1 MSNNGNNLTTGTQG
15 GNINLQGGTGGLDS
29 SGLSDANRRQQ
40 EFIKALK
47 GDQGD
52 YNNLLSDSLKYLKRT
67 DSYYE
72 KLESRI
78 AALNK
83 GTINIRQ
90 IQNEITKSKQQE
102 YIAQKT
108 FADLQKQILGN
119 LEDSTKA
126 VLDEVEAM
134 KVANRSNSQILDFLE
149 EKGNQEAIAL
159 FTAEQAFKQ
168 SQRRVD
174 IVKEELQLEKQINNK
189 LGIAGDLAKTLSEKL
204 GLGDDV
210 YEAMTLKARQLVDEQ
225 KKQNEF
231 SEKGIKL
238 YNYKKLQIAAIQRQ
252 LDNDPG
258 VDRDDLLDRLSE
270 KQKELNKIQKDYLIG
285 WNQFF
290 PIIGDG
296 LSSAWESVE
305 TSFSNGWKTIKNFP
319 KLLKDGFVDT
329 YKAIAR
335 GPNWGNM
342 LKGGMSSMKMGWKI
356 LGAGASAFFSS
367 IKEKMKNDPLLKYGL
382 IIGGIALA
390 FKGLKKGIDL
400 IGSGAAK
407 AGNALA
413 GMTEDSGNNVR
424 NLTSGISGLV
434 KNIPFVGGLIGGL
447 IDGFSAVLDLIIGI
461 DDKIVKAGRALNMS
475 SSEARALNRHFQDV
489 SYNSGNVFITSKK
502 LLDTYVGIAD
512 VLEVTNRISDANL
525 ETAIMLKDYAGIE
538 YTTLAEIEKVAR
550 VNGNT
555 QKGVVKSVLAQVE
568 GVKKLTGI
576 QFNHQ
581 KILKEVSSYTGYLG
595 LQFTKYPAQLTK
607 SVLTVKSLGMEMKDL
622 DSIADG
628 MLDFQSSISKEFE
641 AQLLTGK
648 DMNLSKLRELSLNN
662 DLAGVALEINKQIG
676 SSGEFLKMNR
686 IQQQAYAEAV
696 GMSRDSLAEMLR
708 KQEYLALLGAKDTD
722 SAREQL
728 RLGLLKYKNQQA
740 LSEAMGAEAYQNL
753 VNAST
758 QEKLA
763 VTIEKIKQS
772 IVDFIERSGFIEKLE
787 NFMNMLTDPNKIKG
801 LLGTIKGAIASFIE
815 VMGEVLADVIEVGGQ
830 IKNLF
835 TTGEKGDREEA
846 RAYQM
851 AAKIRAGATEF
862 SKNVRGLGEGAKITP
877 AQQTANN
884 QSLAA
889 NQYQQNNQSLSNATI
904 SNEAKKA
911 KENQT
916 NVENPAKE
924 GTIIRLSVQ
933 STIDTINGRAV
944 VTAVSKDAGVM
955 IDSTTYNKSK

>member
-1 MSNNGNNLTTGTQG
+1 MANEAQNTGPSNLPGGNNNISSNIDNRANQG
-15 GNINLQGGTGGLDS
+15 SSAEKLQAKEITDL
-29 SGLSDANRRQQ
+29 
-40 EFIKALK
+40 LK
-47 GDQGD
+47 ERLRLGGD
-52 YNNLLSDSLKYLKRT
+52 YRDQVKDSLKDLNKAIKIYDDINAKIDVYSATTNNIKKVKQEIFRNDLNAQINLIKIKDLEKQIGQKGQEQIDNYLKSLT
-67 DSYYE
+67 DKN
-72 KLESRI
+72 KLEDDLI
-78 AALNK
+78 ASKKEEDSLQRSLSEK
-83 GTINIRQ
+83 TGHQINGVNNYLSILKEIEHTQ
-90 IQNEITKSKQQE
+90 ISSANVNQKHANRSKEQIAKLHQQKQIIE
-102 YIAQKT
+102 NMMSDEQKMYANSILKT
-108 FADLQKQILGN
+108 NDLQKQAILREKE
-119 LEDSTKA
+119 LETSLSLLNTEELAYLQAKKS
-126 VLDEVEAM
+126 DELYKKTSGRLKDVEAFE
-134 KVANRSNSQILDFLE
+134 KKSKSNIGIF
-149 EKGNQEAIAL
+149 GNIFRL
-159 FTAEQAFKQ
+159 FADK
-168 SQRRVD
+168 
-174 IVKEELQLEKQINNK
+174 LQLGE
-189 LGIAGDLAKTLSEKL
+189 
-204 GLGDDV
+204 DV
-210 YEAMTLKARQLVDEQ
+210 YEAM
-225 KKQNEF
+225 
-231 SEKGIKL
+231 
-238 YNYKKLQIAAIQRQ
+238 
-252 LDNDPG
+252 
-258 VDRDDLLDRLSE
+258 LS
-270 KQKELNKIQKDYLIG
+270 KSKELTLDAEKNGKKSI
-285 WNQFF
+285 
-290 PIIGDG
+290 
-296 LSSAWESVE
+296 
-305 TSFSNGWKTIKNFP
+305 NGWKVI
-319 KLLKDGFVDT
+319 
-329 YKAIAR
+329 R
-335 GPNWGNM
+335 
-342 LKGGMSSMKMGWKI
+342 
-356 LGAGASAFFSS
+356 AGASEFFSS
-367 IKEKMKNDPLLKYGL
+367 LKEKMKNDPLLKYG
-382 IIGGIALA
+382 IILGGIALA

-400 IGSGAAK
+400 IGPGAAK

-489 SYNSGNVFITSKK
+489 SYNSGNVYITSKK
-502 LLDTYVGIAD
+502 LLESYVGIAD

-607 SVLTVKSLGMEMKDL
+607 SVLTVKALGMEMKDL
-622 DSIADG
+622 DGIADG

-753 VNAST
+753 INAST

-862 SKNVRGLGEGAKITP
+862 SKNVRGLGEGGKITP
-877 AQQTANN
+877 AQQATNN

-916 NVENPAKE
+916 NIENPAKE

-933 STIDTINGRAV
+933 SMIDTINGRAV

>member
-1 MSNNGNNLTTGTQG
+1 MSNNGNNVTNGGQG
-15 GNINLQGGTGGLDS
+15 GTPNLQGGNTS
-29 SGLSDANRRQQ
+29 NNTRQTQ
-40 EFIKALK
+40 DYLK
-47 GDQGD
+47 SILTDQGD
-52 YNNLLSDSLKYLKRT
+52 YNNLLSDSLKYLKRQ

-83 GTINIRQ
+83 GTINIKQ
-90 IQNEITKSKQQE
+90 IQNEITKARQKE

-108 FADLQKQILGN
+108 FVDLQHEIQKAENSRSKGILDYVNDLKQIGTNNNELLNYLQQQGDQ
-119 LEDSTKA
+119 L
-126 VLDEVEAM
+126 
-134 KVANRSNSQILDFLE
+134 
-149 EKGNQEAIAL
+149 AIAV
-159 FTAEQAFKQ
+159 FTSEQALDQ
-168 SQRRVD
+168 SKRKVQ
-174 IVKEELQLEKQINNK
+174 IAKEELQLEKEINNK

-204 GLGDDV
+204 GFGDDV

-225 KKQNEF
+225 KKQNER
-231 SEKGIKL
+231 SEEGLNL
-238 YNYKKLQIAAIQRQ
+238 YKQKRLEIVALQKQ
-252 LDNDPG
+252 LKQTPDFLKQDILNQI
-258 VDRDDLLDRLSE
+258 SE
-270 KQKELNKIQKDYLIG
+270 KQSELNKVQKDYLIG
-285 WNQFF
+285 WKATGTFF
-290 PIIGDG
+290 KTVGSNMWNG
-296 LSSAWESVE
+296 FLGGAKKGVKA
-305 TSFSNGWKTIKNFP
+305 TYNFGVSFINNV
-319 KLLKDGFVDT
+319 KDGF
-329 YKAIAR
+329 KAVAR

-342 LKGGMSSMKMGWKI
+342 FKGGMSSMKMGWKI

-367 IKEKMKNDPLLKYGL
+367 MKEKMKNDPLLKYGL
-382 IIGGIALA
+382 IIGGIAYA
-390 FKGLKKGIDL
+390 FKGLKKGLDFV
-400 IGSGAAK
+400 GSGATK

-424 NLTSGISGLV
+424 NLTSGISGLI

-607 SVLTVKSLGMEMKDL
+607 SVLTVKALGMEMKDL
-622 DSIADG
+622 DGIADG

-662 DLAGVALEINKQIG
+662 DLEGIALEINKQLG
-676 SSGEFLKMNR
+676 DKEDFEKMNR
-686 IQQQAYAEAV
+686 IEQQAYAEAV

-708 KQEYLALLGAKDTD
+708 KQQYLSLLGAKSTD
-722 SAREQL
+722 NAQEQL
-728 RLGLLKYKNQQA
+728 RLGLLKYKNQEA
-740 LSEAMGAEAYQNL
+740 LREAMGEEAYQNL
-753 VNAST
+753 INAST

-772 IVDFIERSGFIEKLE
+772 IVDFIENTNFIEKLE
-787 NFMNMLTDPNKIKG
+787 NFMNMLTDPQKIKG
-801 LLGTIKGAIASFIE
+801 ILGTIKGAIASFIE
-815 VMGEVLADVIEVGGQ
+815 IMGEVLADVIEVGGQ

-835 TTGEKGDREEA
+835 TMGAKGDREEA
-846 RAYQM
+846 KAYQM
-851 AAKIRAGATEF
+851 AAKVRAGAAEF
-862 SKNVRGLGEGAKITP
+862 SKNMRTAYENEKITP
-877 AQQTANN
+877 VKKTANT
-884 QSLAA
+884 QSLAT
-889 NQYQQNNQSLSNATI
+889 NQYQQNNQSISNATI